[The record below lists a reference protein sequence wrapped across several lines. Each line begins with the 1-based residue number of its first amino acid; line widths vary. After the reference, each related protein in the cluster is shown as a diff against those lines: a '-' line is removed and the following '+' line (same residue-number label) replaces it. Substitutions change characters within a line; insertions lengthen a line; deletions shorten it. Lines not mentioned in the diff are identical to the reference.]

1 MQAQTASET
10 TGHSRL
16 YLNPPG
22 LNPAADKANHT
33 NLWRNPE
40 VGKIYRNT
48 EHVNAPLVPPL
59 LGACGLTEEAMAS
72 LERPIE
78 VLDMCCGAGVVSA
91 RIQTML
97 KKAGMAGKGMIKL
110 TCSDSSA
117 AQLEYVKYRIQA
129 DSWVD
134 AKVVQADIA
143 CLPFESDSFDFIV
156 VGMALMAV
164 AEPYTGLSELL
175 CVLKPGGRLATS
187 TWAVE
192 GWVAATCEAV
202 ADLSLPNQKP
212 VPWPREPTQLTR
224 LWAPGPWDSD
234 YFTAAMYNASGF
246 VDIRSDT
253 LPDPVSFESA
263 EQFCAVYQGLHFGAM
278 EKYWSK
284 EQKEK
289 LGPRLAETFAGYLRK
304 KYQGGPF
311 GFERST
317 VVASGSKPLN

>member
-1 MQAQTASET
+1 MQVQTASET
-10 TGHSRL
+10 TSHSRL

-59 LGACGLTEEAMAS
+59 LDACGLTEEAMAS

-91 RIQTML
+91 QIQTML
-97 KKAGMAGKGMIKL
+97 KRAGMADKGMVKL

-129 DSWVD
+129 DGWVD
-134 AKVVQADIA
+134 SKVVQADIA
-143 CLPFESDSFDFIV
+143 
-156 VGMALMAV
+156 
-164 AEPYTGLSELL
+164 
-175 CVLKPGGRLATS
+175 PGGRVATS

-212 VPWPREPTQLTR
+212 VPWPRESTQLTR

-234 YFTAAMYNASGF
+234 YFTAAMYNATGF

-263 EQFCAVYQGLHFGAM
+263 EQFCAVYQGLHFGTM

-289 LGPRLAETFAGYLRK
+289 LGPGWRRLSPGICGRSIMEGRSGLRD
-304 KYQGGPF
+304 PLLLP
-311 GFERST
+311 
-317 VVASGSKPLN
+317 VAVSH